1 MHLKLAVLNSG
12 DVYEECEIFL
22 SHSSIKS
29 RSPYHTV
36 VLLCCFIISI
46 MFWAIVVFIIIIYVD
61 EEQYIRN
68 QKKIVKKFSISYN
81 EVGNILATE
90 NQRAKIIYAIEIK

>member
-1 MHLKLAVLNSG
+1 MTKAELLALTPADFNFETHTLRINKSYQRLHREDVITPPKTLKSNRT
-12 DVYEECEIFL
+12 I
-22 SHSSIKS
+22 
-29 RSPYHTV
+29 
-36 VLLCCFIISI
+36 
-46 MFWAIVVFIIIIYVD
+46 VFIIIIYVD

>member
-1 MHLKLAVLNSG
+1 MARAKKNGTYLNVCIENSI
-12 DVYEECEIFL
+12 YEQLNEICADAGQTKT
-22 SHSSIKS
+22 I
-29 RSPYHTV
+29 
-36 VLLCCFIISI
+36 
-46 MFWAIVVFIIIIYVD
+46 VFIIIIYVD